1 MIINGNKRNRDV
13 HVPLK
18 CGTGGELRVNM
29 NQHTEG
35 RHRGSCMLPVCY
47 FTQEER
53 DSGKEEENE
62 ILGNHPQEGMG
73 QRHNPSAVN
82 VRLISLGHFRQFI

>member
-13 HVPLK
+13 QVPLK
-18 CGTGGELRVNM
+18 CGTGGELRVSM

-35 RHRGSCMLPVCY
+35 HHRRSCMLPVCY

-62 ILGNHPQEGMG
+62 VLRNHPQEGKRVYTEWDKG
-73 QRHNPSAVN
+73 ITQVL
-82 VRLISLGHFRQFI
+82 LILG